1 MSPDPRQI
9 ANPQEANFHAVGHIA
24 LQRTGVA
31 NVATRQGM
39 ESIIKIIRA
48 VVIIL
53 SKGDPLDHL
62 LVLLREISALKRSSD
77 DCDVSLHVGT
87 HVPL

>member
-1 MSPDPRQI
+1 M
-9 ANPQEANFHAVGHIA
+9 
-24 LQRTGVA
+24 GVA
-31 NVATRQGM
+31 NAATRQGM

-53 SKGDPLDHL
+53 SKGDPLDHS
-62 LVLLREISALKRSSD
+62 LVLFREINVLKRSSE